1 MPTALQQ
8 LSGHREL
15 SALRSVLDC
24 SLKASALREGAAVD
38 SGTGPAWLV
47 FLCSE
52 HSEQL
57 PGWPGVRTHDDH
69 GSMPCGSVLDY
80 RPAKQLLQS
89 HADLWLT
96 PLTGVDPAAY
106 GGAWSEVL
114 NQADRVLLGRAER
127 EAGGEDSPLQSMLTM
142 MGMAS
147 RSAAEGDLEQAAV
160 ALGYC
165 ETIALSL

>member
-8 LSGHREL
+8 LSAHREL
-15 SALRSVLDC
+15 SALRAVLEC
-24 SLKASALREGAAVD
+24 PQKASALREGAAVD

-52 HSEQL
+52 QL
-57 PGWPGVRTHDDH
+57 PGWPDVRTHDDH

-80 RPAKQLLQS
+80 RPTEQLLQS

-106 GGAWSEVL
+106 GGAWSDVL
-114 NQADRVLLGRAER
+114 DQADRALLARAER
-127 EAGGEDSPLQSMLTM
+127 EAGSEDSPLQSMLTI
-142 MGMAS
+142 MGMACW
-147 RSAAEGDLEQAAV
+147 SAAEGDLKQAAV

>member
-8 LSGHREL
+8 LSAHREL
-15 SALRSVLDC
+15 SALRAVLKC
-24 SLKASALREGAAVD
+24 PQKASALREGTAVD

-57 PGWPGVRTHDDH
+57 PGWPGVRTHADH
-69 GSMPCGSVLDY
+69 SSMPCGSALDY
-80 RPAKQLLQS
+80 RPTEQLLQS

-96 PLTGVDPAAY
+96 PLTGVDPAAH
-106 GGAWSEVL
+106 GGAWSDVL
-114 NQADRVLLGRAER
+114 DQADRALLARAER
-127 EAGGEDSPLQSMLTM
+127 EAGGEDSPLQSMVTM
-142 MGMAS
+142 MGMAC

-165 ETIALSL
+165 ETLALNL